1 MHLKK
6 NVILLFLDIS
16 FGNELKIW
24 RNCDFFKTKTIIVSY
39 NFKTRRNLKLKLL
52 FSEVS
57 FSSLSFSLKLTLI
70 ICALCVRLYTS
81 QNFIRYNPWLCCQ
94 QFPRIKTLMMSEKKK
109 IKFAGFC
116 KSKLSQ
122 NDRFLTFGQKQC
134 LYLTVHLCNDVN
146 NWQKK

>member
-24 RNCDFFKTKTIIVSY
+24 RNCDFFKTKTIIVNY

-109 IKFAGFC
+109 LNLLVFV
-116 KSKLSQ
+116 SQ
-122 NDRFLTFGQKQC
+122 NRFLTFGQKQC